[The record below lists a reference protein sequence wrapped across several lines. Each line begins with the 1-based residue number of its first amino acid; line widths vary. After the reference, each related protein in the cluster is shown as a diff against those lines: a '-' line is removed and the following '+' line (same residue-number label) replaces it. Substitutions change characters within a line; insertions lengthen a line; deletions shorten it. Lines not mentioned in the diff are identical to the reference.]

1 MPDDLDAEKKEAVE
15 TIHGP
20 LLVIAGP
27 GSGKTRTLVER
38 TVMLVQ
44 NDVDPSN
51 ILVATFTEKAA
62 AELVTRISNRM
73 LDLNL
78 KVNLNEMWVGTLHSL
93 FLRILD
99 DNREFTRLKR
109 NYRILDQFDQRYL
122 VYRRLKDFH
131 VAEHSST
138 LLNPATTSTW
148 TQAET
153 VVSYVNK
160 VAEELLDPDELK
172 KDPNPA
178 ISGIGH
184 LYQVYQQILGE
195 ENALDFSS
203 IQVEAYHL
211 LLRKPEVLAALQ
223 KKIRFLMIDEYQD
236 TNTVQEKIL
245 LKLAEA
251 HSNLCVVGDDDQGLY
266 RFRGAT
272 IRNILEFPNNF
283 PDGTCKSVRLTTNYR
298 SHPGII
304 QFYNQWMGQM
314 NWSGDNGTKFRF
326 DKQIQPRQGE
336 FPDTAS
342 VIKIASDGTS
352 EDYHQEVLAFLRH
365 LLDSGKLDDLNQV
378 AFLFRS
384 VKSDRAI
391 ALAQCLEENGI
402 PVFSPR
408 SALFFEREEIRT
420 ILGAFIFIFPN
431 LFALLK
437 WSPEASLGVWDY
449 YQSCKDT
456 FANAIRADRKK
467 HAGLLNWANI
477 KAKAHL
483 TLTGPTDYRLS
494 HLLYELL
501 QFPLFR
507 GFLEVDLNGRSHDLR
522 ATYNLAQFSRLV
534 TKFEYLHNIIVF
546 TPDSLQK
553 DLQAFFNR
561 FLRFLID
568 GGIEEY
574 EDFEESA
581 PAGCVSFMTIHQ
593 SKGLEFPVVLVGSM
607 EASPRKQYDDIDEA
621 LQTKYYHKPPFEPLE
636 RTKFFDFW
644 RLYYTAFS
652 RPQNVLGIITRE
664 ERNKNGGLKIP
675 RTEFRQSYES
685 LPGWRSAA
693 FDVSKIEFEPI
704 KEPNIK
710 NQYSF
715 TSHVLLYENCPLQY
729 KFFKELEFAA
739 VRQSGP
745 MAGTLIHQTIE
756 DMHKAVLRGEE
767 NLVTNDRVS
776 EWFEANY
783 RSLSRSQRTYLAPG
797 QLTALLD
804 QVLRYKTRQEHDWA
818 AIKAAEVDVSLVKED
833 YILHGTIDLIRG
845 ANGTVEIIDFKSGKK
860 PDLNA
865 MHDRTVLDRYR
876 RQLEVYAHLVE
887 ERTGEIVTK
896 MHLYY
901 TSEKDGIPTIS
912 YDRAGADIEKTIST
926 FDGIVAKIEGHDYD
940 MSSVVKTDKLCGNC
954 DMRHHCNPSY
964 PLP

>member
-1 MPDDLDAEKKEAVE
+1 MPDLDAEKLEAVE

-38 TVMLVQ
+38 TVRMVQ
-44 NDVDPSN
+44 SGVDPAN

-99 DNREFTRLKR
+99 DHREFTRLKR

-122 VYRRLKDFH
+122 IYRRLKDFH
-131 VAEHSST
+131 AAEHSST
-138 LLNPATTSTW
+138 LLNPANTSTW
-148 TQAET
+148 AQAET

-160 VAEELLDPDELK
+160 VAEELLDPEELK
-172 KDPNPA
+172 ADCNPA

-211 LLRKPEVLAALQ
+211 LLRKPEVLHALQ
-223 KKIRFLMIDEYQD
+223 EKLRFLMIDEYQD

-245 LKLAEA
+245 LKLAAA

-272 IRNILEFPNNF
+272 IRNILEFPKNF

-304 QFYNQWMGQM
+304 NFYNDWMGQL

-326 DKQIQPRQGE
+326 DKHIKPRQDN

-342 VIKIASDGTS
+342 VIKISSDGTS
-352 EDYHQEVLAFLRH
+352 EDYHQEVLAFLKH
-365 LLDSGKLDDLNQV
+365 LLNSGKLDDLNQV

-391 ALAQCLEENGI
+391 ALAKCLEENGI

-420 ILGAFIFIFPN
+420 ILGAIIFIFPN
-431 LFALLK
+431 LFTLLK

-456 FANAIRADRKK
+456 FANAVRADRKK

-483 TLTGPTDYRLS
+483 TLTGSTDYRLS

-522 ATYNLAQFSRLV
+522 ATYNLAQFSRLI

-561 FLRFLID
+561 FLRFLFD

-574 EDFEESA
+574 EDFEEAA

-607 EASPRKQYDDIDEA
+607 EASPRKQYDDIDEI
-621 LQTKYYHKPPFEPLE
+621 LQTTYYHKPPFEPLE

-652 RPQNVLGIITRE
+652 RPQNVLGIITQE
-664 ERNKNGGLKIP
+664 ERNKKGGLKIP
-675 RTEFRQSYES
+675 RTEFRQSYET
-685 LPGWRSAA
+685 LPDWKSAA
-693 FDVSKIEFEPI
+693 FDVSLIDFEPL

-729 KFFKELEFAA
+729 KFFKELEFAS

-767 NLVTNDRVS
+767 QQVTDDRVS
-776 EWFEANY
+776 EWFESNY
-783 RSLSRSQRTYLAPG
+783 RSLSRTQRTYLAPG
-797 QLTALLD
+797 QLTALLE
-804 QVLRYKTRQEHDWA
+804 QVLRYKARQEHDWA

-845 ANGTVEIIDFKSGKK
+845 ADGTVEIVDFKSGKK

-865 MHDRTVLDRYR
+865 NHDRTVLDRYR

-887 ERTGEIVTK
+887 ERSGETVSK

-901 TSEKDGIPTIS
+901 TSEKEGIPTIS
-912 YDRAGADIEKTIST
+912 YDRAGADIAKTIST
-926 FDGIVAKIEGHDYD
+926 FDGIVSKIEAHNYD
-940 MSSVVKTDKLCGNC
+940 MSNVVKTDKLCGNC

-964 PLP
+964 PLQ